1 MRLRDFFERTMQA
14 ASGPL
19 RWSDVVAA
27 EIAANNERRAER
39 AAGGRRRARSGH
51 PTRNTRKN
59 GKARRRKH

>member
-27 EIAANNERRAER
+27 EIASNNERRAEMST
-39 AAGGRRRARSGH
+39 GGRRSAISVH